1 MADAKSSVPSPRN
14 TRAKEISALG
24 GMPPKKDA
32 EAIMKVNEPR
42 ARGAA
47 PNSFAPSSK

>member
-1 MADAKSSVPSPRN
+1 MANTPKSDVPSPRD

-24 GMPPKKDA
+24 GMPEKLKP
-32 EAIMKVNEPR
+32 EEIMKRNEPR

-47 PNSFAPSSK
+47 PNSVAK